1 MLKEINIDFKKE
13 NIEDINTNPKKE
25 NTESMDDL
33 LKAYYVKEVD
43 RASEKVDKFIK
54 MINDNPIPSK
64 KSEIINKFKKMYY
77 VKNYTI

>member
-64 KSEIINKFKKMYY
+64 KREIINKFKKMYY

>member
-1 MLKEINIDFKKE
+1 MLKEIYIDFKKE

>member
-25 NTESMDDL
+25 NTESMDDS